1 MVQFLDGFK
10 FFGNADSY
18 RGFAPI
24 AGSRGLVRIFLF
36 FWIWVSEG
44 LVVRM
49 GAERRFASLLRI
61 AAPSVER

>member
-1 MVQFLDGFK
+1 MGCFLGMGVNFFLERGSGSGLCPDGR
-10 FFGNADSY
+10 GVAD
-18 RGFAPI
+18 GC
-24 AGSRGLVRIFLF
+24 GF
-36 FWIWVSEG
+36 FWIWGGAG